1 MFLSYD
7 KLNDEIEKY
16 KLSLF
21 NPSEYV
27 FPKYKSNYGIK
38 EKVQGQKGAYDDPG
52 TRENFLIGMMKV
64 NFLKRLESSVESFE
78 LTISRTIKKINGLIA
93 KIDEYINTSNKD
105 VEIDPDDTQTIDDS
119 EDEELNQAFE
129 IGAKLKFN
137 LAHMDCVRWRADLM
151 KDKDQLLPLYN
162 AANSV
167 TVERDAKLKKLK
179 EIIKHKYD
187 NPTINNDNIENRKIL
202 VFTAFSDTANYIYK
216 SIKPWVVDELKGN
229 IALVTG
235 GSEEKSSTFMPKGF
249 KGQSNFEEILTN
261 FAPVARHR
269 DKIKSMPQEGG
280 IDILIATDCI
290 SEGQNLQDCDYMVN
304 YDIHWN
310 PVRIIQRFGRI
321 DRIGSRNKKIHMQN
335 FWPTPDLN
343 KYIDLKARVESRMA
357 LVDITATGEDDLL
370 NQEQIQELIES
381 DLKYRDKQLLRLQK
395 EVLDLEDLDENLSLT
410 DFNLDDFRME
420 LLRYIEEN
428 RKTLEE
434 APLGLYSIVPSA
446 VNELCQIDSD
456 QLDEKIKK
464 IIAPGIIFCL
474 KQRHESE
481 ESRQL
486 NYLYPYFLVYIR
498 DDGQVRYNYT
508 NAKNILEM
516 FRLLCVNK
524 KEAIPELFQMF
535 DEETK
540 HGKDMGRINEL
551 LESACGEI
559 VRAFKKKNIQQLQS
573 GRGAILIPE
582 SKQPKDCSGFELVTW
597 LIIK

>member
-1 MFLSYD
+1 
-7 KLNDEIEKY
+7 
-16 KLSLF
+16 
-21 NPSEYV
+21 
-27 FPKYKSNYGIK
+27 
-38 EKVQGQKGAYDDPG
+38 
-52 TRENFLIGMMKV
+52 MKF

-357 LVDITATGEDDLL
+357 LVDITDSG
-370 NQEQIQELIES
+370 
-381 DLKYRDKQLLRLQK
+381 
-395 EVLDLEDLDENLSLT
+395 
-410 DFNLDDFRME
+410 
-420 LLRYIEEN
+420 
-428 RKTLEE
+428 
-434 APLGLYSIVPSA
+434 
-446 VNELCQIDSD
+446 ID
-456 QLDEKIKK
+456 
-464 IIAPGIIFCL
+464 
-474 KQRHESE
+474 
-481 ESRQL
+481 
-486 NYLYPYFLVYIR
+486 
-498 DDGQVRYNYT
+498 
-508 NAKNILEM
+508 
-516 FRLLCVNK
+516 
-524 KEAIPELFQMF
+524 
-535 DEETK
+535 
-540 HGKDMGRINEL
+540 
-551 LESACGEI
+551 
-559 VRAFKKKNIQQLQS
+559 
-573 GRGAILIPE
+573 
-582 SKQPKDCSGFELVTW
+582 
-597 LIIK
+597 